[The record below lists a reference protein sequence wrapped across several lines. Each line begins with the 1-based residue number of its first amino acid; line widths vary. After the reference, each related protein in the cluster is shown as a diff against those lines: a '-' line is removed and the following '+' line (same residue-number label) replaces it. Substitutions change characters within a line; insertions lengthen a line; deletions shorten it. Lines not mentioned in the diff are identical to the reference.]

1 MSASFIHSARRMN
14 ALQPY
19 FFSRLGQQIN
29 ELKRSGQEVIRL
41 DMGAPDMPPPP
52 FLREILSRAV
62 LRPDAHSYAPY
73 GGTADFRRAL
83 ADYYRRRFAVELD
96 PQNEVIGLIGSK
108 EGLFNLSQALLDP
121 GDVVLVPDPGYPI
134 YAIGAQ
140 LAGAEVHYLPLRR
153 ENGWLPDLEAV
164 EPGVLR
170 RARLLWLNYPNN
182 PTGACAAPEFF
193 EQAVA
198 FARQNEIVIAHD
210 SAYCDITFDGERPG
224 SLLAVPGASE
234 VSIEFNSFSKTYHLA
249 GWRVG
254 MAAGSPELIAIL
266 SNYKTQVD
274 SASFIPFYEAAAAAI
289 YGDQGWL
296 EERNAIYRQRRNLI
310 VNTLQ
315 ELGFDCPAPR
325 ASLYVWARLPQA
337 WGERSAEFCQRLLH
351 EAGVS
356 LTPGEVYGNCGL
368 GYVRIS
374 LGAPTDQVERA
385 MQKLKQWAAG

>member
-164 EPGVLR
+164 EPDVLR

-198 FARQNEIVIAHD
+198 LARQNEIVLAHA
-210 SAYCDITFDGERPG
+210 SAYLSPG
-224 SLLAVPGASE
+224 RV
-234 VSIEFNSFSKTYHLA
+234 A
-249 GWRVG
+249 GVFGR
-254 MAAGSPELIAIL
+254 
-266 SNYKTQVD
+266 
-274 SASFIPFYEAAAAAI
+274 
-289 YGDQGWL
+289 
-296 EERNAIYRQRRNLI
+296 RQRR
-310 VNTLQ
+310 TDCDPFQLQ
-315 ELGFDCPAPR
+315 DAGRFGQLHPLLRSRRRGHLRRPGLAGGAQRHLPPAPESDR
-325 ASLYVWARLPQA
+325 EHPAGIGLRLSRPARFAVRVGAPA
-337 WGERSAEFCQRLLH
+337 
-351 EAGVS
+351 
-356 LTPGEVYGNCGL
+356 PGL
-368 GYVRIS
+368 G
-374 LGAPTDQVERA
+374 
-385 MQKLKQWAAG
+385 